1 METISVIIPVYN
13 GAETLEKT
21 VRAVLAQTCPGLEVL
36 LIDDGSSDGT
46 AGICEVLAAAD
57 ARVRCFRLDHR
68 GVSFARNF
76 GIARAAGAYLAFVD
90 ADDLVPP
97 DYLEI
102 LRRTIG
108 GGDAALCDVVRLCGE
123 RETGR
128 WTHPEGVLSGREA
141 LGLLLERQ
149 RISTGPCG
157 KLFRRELLEGLEF
170 PPLDAYEDIL
180 FVAETFRRAERIA
193 VTDRTEYRYL
203 QNPAGT
209 MARFGRSPTRD
220 VIRATGLL
228 LALHRREKLG
238 DGAFYATVSHLMQ
251 TARAAAGD
259 GDFQRQTRALFRR
272 SLGRILRCRA
282 FGWKEKGYYLLY
294 AFGAWDRNGERA
306 ANMGIERQKGHFQ

>member
-1 METISVIIPVYN
+1 MESISVIIPVYN
-13 GAETLEKT
+13 GAETLEGT
-21 VRAVLAQTCPGLEVL
+21 VRAVLAQSEPALEVL
-36 LIDDGSSDGT
+36 LIDDGSTDAT
-46 AGICEVLAAAD
+46 AAVCGALAAED

-76 GIARAAGAYLAFVD
+76 GMARAAGAYLTFVD
-90 ADDLVPP
+90 ADDLVPR

-108 GGDAALCDVVRLCGE
+108 GGDLALCDVVRLTGE

-128 WTHPEGVLSGREA
+128 WTHPEGVLTGREA

-149 RISTGPCG
+149 TISTGPCG

-180 FVAETFRRAERIA
+180 FVAEAFRRAARIA

-220 VIRATGLL
+220 VIRATGML

-238 DGAFYATVSHLMQ
+238 DGAFSATVSHLMQ
-251 TARAAAGD
+251 NARAAAGD
-259 GDFQRQTRALFRR
+259 GEFQRQTRALFRCN
-272 SLGRILRCRA
+272 LGRILRCRA
-282 FGWKEKGYYLLY
+282 FAWKEKGYYLLF
-294 AFGAWDRNGERA
+294 ALGTCNC
-306 ANMGIERQKGHFQ
+306 NV